1 MSTVITRNDF
11 FKLFESIVPGG
22 FTADS
27 KESSINTGIY
37 FEPLSMSGLDEM
49 HKYSVDERLYEFLEF
64 QPFRSI
70 DETRAYLKKL
80 IDRTSEIGEK
90 KTAMYW
96 FVRRRSDNQ
105 LVGTAGLVNL
115 NYERQSIEW
124 GYGVDPELWGFGY
137 ILQIQELLKH
147 FVFSVLG
154 LNRLDGVTMVTNERT
169 ISSLLAGGM
178 VKEGILREYYCKGGV
193 KIDGWKYSML
203 KDEYELIEKS
213 HLKFNS
219 NKCSKRD
226 VINILNEVLCEEV
239 DEHTTMYNSATW
251 DSISHMNIMI
261 KLYEEYKIE
270 LSPIQISNA
279 TSVESLYILI
289 NNLPKFNE

>member
-1 MSTVITRNDF
+1 M
-11 FKLFESIVPGG
+11 
-22 FTADS
+22 
-27 KESSINTGIY
+27 
-37 FEPLSMSGLDEM
+37 
-49 HKYSVDERLYEFLEF
+49 
-64 QPFRSI
+64 
-70 DETRAYLKKL
+70 
-80 IDRTSEIGEK
+80 
-90 KTAMYW
+90 
-96 FVRRRSDNQ
+96 
-105 LVGTAGLVNL
+105 
-115 NYERQSIEW
+115 
-124 GYGVDPELWGFGY
+124 
-137 ILQIQELLKH
+137 QIQELLKQ

-203 KDEYELIEKS
+203 KHEYELIEKS

-219 NKCSKRD
+219 NKCSKGD